1 MNCKIIPVKDVASKK
16 VSEITG
22 LKFIIV
28 DAKEDSKTFYEHYGF
43 IQFAEKELCY
53 FLPVETV
60 RMAING

>member
-43 IQFAEKELCY
+43 IQFTKKNC
-53 FLPVETV
+53 
-60 RMAING
+60 AIFFPLKQFEWQ